1 MREKSNIVV
10 QKYIENLAETQK
22 SMDLN
27 DLQEEIEEAGE
38 EAGGD
43 TYNKMA
49 DNTEVQ
55 DDDEENDHIK
65 IYEED
70 ENNSLYENEE
80 DKNEDADKIDYVSIT
95 ILFIF

>member
-1 MREKSNIVV
+1 MRKKYNIVV
-10 QKYIENLAETQK
+10 QKYIEDLAETQK

-27 DLQEEIEEAGE
+27 DLQEESEEAGG
-38 EAGGD
+38 EADGD

-55 DDDEENDHIK
+55 DNDEENDHIK

-80 DKNEDADKIDYVSIT
+80 DEDEDADKIDCVSIT
-95 ILFIF
+95 LLFIF